1 MSYSGNI
8 MADKHREEKE
18 KEEEEEEM
26 EEFVESELDKAISQ
40 ARAWLI
46 NPHEEVSIYLK
57 NE

>member
-1 MSYSGNI
+1 

-18 KEEEEEEM
+18 KEKEEEM

>member
-1 MSYSGNI
+1 

-46 NPHEEVSIYLK
+46 NPHEEISIYLK
-57 NE
+57 DE

>member
-18 KEEEEEEM
+18 KEEEEM

-46 NPHEEVSIYLK
+46 NPHEEISMYLK
-57 NE
+57 DE